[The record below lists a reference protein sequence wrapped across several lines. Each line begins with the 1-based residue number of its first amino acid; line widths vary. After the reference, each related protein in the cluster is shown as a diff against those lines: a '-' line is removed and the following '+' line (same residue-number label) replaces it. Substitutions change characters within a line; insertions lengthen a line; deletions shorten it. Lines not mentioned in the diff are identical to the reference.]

1 MPTYEYRCQKCGHVF
16 ERNEHVADHEKS
28 HPKCSKCGSSQVEAV
43 MATFYA
49 KTSRKS

>member
-28 HPKCSKCGSSQVEAV
+28 RPKCSKCGSSQVELVLAN
-43 MATFYA
+43 FYA
-49 KTSRKS
+49 KTSKKS